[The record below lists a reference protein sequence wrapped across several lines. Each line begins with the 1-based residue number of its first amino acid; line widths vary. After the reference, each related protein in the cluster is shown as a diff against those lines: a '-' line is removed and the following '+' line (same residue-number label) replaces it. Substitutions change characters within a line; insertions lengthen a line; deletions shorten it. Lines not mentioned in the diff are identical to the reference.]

1 MEGGMIMTMMRAPEV
16 APRAEHQGH
25 SKHLQRAQLLLLRRL
40 RAMQLPCPAPQLGY
54 YRIPVPAAA
63 RASPSNPQVAH
74 RQQGAAVCCPVPRPR
89 PASAHTRQ
97 RCRQNDDAG
106 GA

>member
-40 RAMQLPCPAPQLGY
+40 RAMQLPWGISVRTAPT
-54 YRIPVPAAA
+54 RPRWSPAASA
-63 RASPSNPQVAH
+63 VHAPPPAG
-74 RQQGAAVCCPVPRPR
+74 QG
-89 PASAHTRQ
+89 
-97 RCRQNDDAG
+97 
-106 GA
+106 